1 MNETTR
7 DFIQIAYAA
16 MQKAYKSETKG
27 MTECNTETANMVG
40 DVLQM
45 IGELSRK

>member
-16 MQKAYKSETKG
+16 MQKAYRSETKG
-27 MTECNTETANMVG
+27 LTECNTVTAMMVG
-40 DVLQM
+40 DAMQKV
-45 IGELSRK
+45 GDLSRK